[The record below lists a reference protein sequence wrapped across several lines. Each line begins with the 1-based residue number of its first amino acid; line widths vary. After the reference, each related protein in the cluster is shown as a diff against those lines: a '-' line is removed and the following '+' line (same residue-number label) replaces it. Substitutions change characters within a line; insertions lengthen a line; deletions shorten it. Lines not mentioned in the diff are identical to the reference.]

1 MYTMNILVID
11 DDPVA
16 RMLITRFLSIKG
28 FEGAIYTAE
37 NGQEGFDLMTST
49 SDKFVIVLDY
59 HMPVLDGSGLLKKMA
74 ENNISHPVL
83 LLSSSSVEELE
94 AEFQA
99 YDFVKGYFD
108 KPIDLNKTKI
118 ILDYAE
124 EFSLQY

>member
-1 MYTMNILVID
+1 MNILVID

-28 FEGAIYTAE
+28 FEGSIYTAE
-37 NGQEGFDLMTST
+37 NGQEGFDLMSST
-49 SDKFVIVLDY
+49 SKKFVIVLDY

-74 ENNISHPVL
+74 ADNISHPVL
-83 LLSSSSVEELE
+83 LLSSSSVDELE
-94 AEFQA
+94 NEFQT
-99 YDFVKGYFD
+99 YDFVEGYFD

-124 EFSLQY
+124 ALAHQF